1 MNNLESPS
9 NMNIQQIIEKFKS
22 SCNTAKSEDD
32 VKREINL
39 FVDRVNEHYHLEI
52 ISSNERTSIHGGRAD
67 SIYNDVIVELKKLK
81 LFKNKEG
88 VNESLWGRD
97 EKDHG
102 LYHYLINFSLDSC
115 PHYDESLFINLLTSK
130 VGVGFDGDQFVFCR
144 FKKSGKGTKLED
156 GKTKKFPVKFKN
168 KVFPVE
174 FEISEVL
181 DFDNGVK
188 RLLLYIRS
196 TNRMQ
201 LTAENLCKVFSS
213 SSNISKHTISYLY
226 SLLIQNIEQNSR
238 VRTLFEE
245 WHRIFGRIY
254 EKQETDFVKHV
265 SAIKSLYEIKQLQSN
280 DDVIKVL
287 FVIQTYYSI
296 IIKLIIQNLFASLKL
311 PNAKTDSLRH
321 IGEVR
326 EVFYGRKDM
335 FNEKIDNFFEIHF
348 FEWFTMLE
356 DFDINLINDILLELD
371 KFETT
376 VSILKPESVGDVLK
390 KTYESLMPK
399 NLRHLM
405 GEYYTVEWL
414 VDFTIENSGYNV
426 GLDET
431 VLDPT
436 CGSCAFLTHTIKKYI
451 EKYKNELSHQELVD
465 RITNNFVGF
474 DINPIAVI
482 QGKGNYI
489 LSLGDITELDHP
501 VSIPVYMCDSVM
513 VPTVHAKQKNN
524 GKSFEIET
532 FVGNFSVPELGTRIK
547 NDKYL
552 RRLSDC
558 ILRDYQTHEQ
568 FLGALSNLDKI
579 VLTDEEIALSLNLFN
594 QLQSLHLAGK
604 DGFWPIILKNSFAP
618 LFCQQKFDYIFG
630 NPPWIA
636 WKAMSQSYRDLS
648 LDIWLSYGI
657 FEKSAYDKKTSH
669 DDFAMAVTYVT
680 IDHYLKD
687 QGQACYVL
695 PQTFIKGLKG
705 GEGFRKFEITRDNQ
719 SLPIAVEEFHDM
731 IEVNPFRGIATNKT
745 AVYFFRKGK
754 RMQYPMDKYF
764 LYKIKT
770 GEKVDNSDSYEE
782 VKTKLTC
789 ENLWA
794 KPVQADDP
802 RSPWLTMNGKMIQ
815 DSRLY
820 LGGSNY
826 KGRKGIEPCG
836 AKGVYLVDI
845 KEERNGL
852 VRIENIVE
860 RSRLQEV
867 KDIGVRPGLVEK
879 DCIFPM
885 VGGRNIKSWGIDSYL
900 YMVVPHSENSISET
914 KYGISDA
921 TLKTTLPRTYN
932 WLFDNWHDILYE
944 TRCRSG
950 KFFNPKKYPWYKLDN
965 VGPYTFQP
973 YHVLW
978 AEQGTTIKCC
988 VVSSIEDQFLGEK
1001 LVVTDSKILFVPLDS
1016 EMEAYYLCGVIN
1028 SEPIETIIKAYTIS
1042 TNKGTDVVDKI
1053 CIPEFNE
1060 TNPLQYKLATL
1071 SKSAHALF
1079 KDKENSDKLEECV
1092 KEINNIIPLIFEENM
1107 NLKESTLE
1115 AVKQMNEWAD
1125 ALQVYNY
1132 MKKNGFFIGKSKT
1145 PDKSIASV
1153 LYRYAEEKV
1162 IDKKKEEGMRL
1173 PVYKAKA

>member
-1 MNNLESPS
+1 
-9 NMNIQQIIEKFKS
+9 MNIQAIIDKFKKNCKS
-22 SCNTAKSEDD
+22 AKTEDD
-32 VKREINL
+32 VKREINI
-39 FVDRVNEHYHLEI
+39 FVHGVNEHYNLDI
-52 ISSNERTSIHGGRAD
+52 QSSNERTSIHGGRAD
-67 SIYNDVIVELKKLK
+67 SIYNDVIVELKKLR
-81 LFKNKEG
+81 LFKTKEG
-88 VNESLWGRD
+88 VYESLWGRD

-102 LYHYLINFSLDSC
+102 LYHYLINFSLDNC
-115 PHYDESLFINLLTSK
+115 HNDEFLFLNLLTSK
-130 VGVGFDGDQFVFCR
+130 VGVGFDGDKFIFCR
-144 FKKSGKGTKLED
+144 FKKSENGTQLED
-156 GKTKKFPVKFKN
+156 GKTKKFPNKFK
-168 KVFPVE
+168 KIIFPVE
-174 FEISEVL
+174 FEASEVL
-181 DFDNGVK
+181 DFDSGVK
-188 RLLLYIRS
+188 RLLLYVRS

-201 LTAENLCKVFSS
+201 LTSENLCNVFSS
-213 SSNISKHTISYLY
+213 STDISKNTISYLY
-226 SLLIQNIEQNSR
+226 GVLNKNIQSNSR

-245 WHRIFGRIY
+245 WHRIFGKIY

-265 SAIKSLYEIKQLQSN
+265 SAIKSLYKIEEMSTN

-311 PNAKTDSLRH
+311 PNAKTDSLKH
-321 IGEVR
+321 IGDVR
-326 EVFYGRKDM
+326 EVFYGRRDL
-335 FNEKIDNFFEIHF
+335 FDQYIDNFFEIHF

-356 DFDINLINDILLELD
+356 DLDIKFINDILFELD

-399 NLRHLM
+399 DLRHLM

-414 VDFTIENSGYNV
+414 VDFTIDNSGWDV
-426 GLDET
+426 GEDES

-436 CGSCAFLTHTIKKYI
+436 CGSCVFLTHAIKRYV
-451 EKYKNELSHQELVD
+451 ERYKNVLSHQELID
-465 RITNNFVGF
+465 KITNNFVGF

-489 LSLGDITELDHP
+489 LSLGDITELDHA

-513 VPTVHAKQKNN
+513 VPTVHAKQRNH

-532 FVGNFSVPELGTRIK
+532 FVGKFLVPELGTRIK

-558 ILRDYQTHEQ
+558 ILRDYKTHFEFVSVLAKMDGIELTEKEQ
-568 FLGALSNLDKI
+568 ELSVI
-579 VLTDEEIALSLNLFN
+579 LFN
-594 QLQSLHLAGK
+594 QLQSLHLSGK

-687 QGQACYVL
+687 NGQACYVL

-705 GEGFRKFEITRDNQ
+705 GEGFRKFEITRDGQ
-719 SLPIAVEEFHDM
+719 KLPIAIEEFHDM
-731 IEVNPFRGIATNKT
+731 IDVNPFKGIATNKT

-754 RMQYPMDKYF
+754 KMQYPMDKYF
-764 LYKIKT
+764 LYKIKDR
-770 GEKVDNSDSYEE
+770 ERIDSYDPYEE
-782 VKTKLTC
+782 VKNKLLRQQLC
-789 ENLWA
+789 AMPVKEN
-794 KPVQADDP
+794 DP
-802 RSPWLTMNGKMIQ
+802 RSPWLTMDSKMIQ
-815 DSRLY
+815 ESRLY

-826 KGRKGIEPCG
+826 KARKGIEPCG
-836 AKGVYLVDI
+836 AKGVYLVDV
-845 KEERNGL
+845 KEEKNGL
-852 VRIENIVE
+852 IRIENLVE

-867 KDIGVRPGLVEK
+867 LDIGVRPGIIEK
-879 DCIFPM
+879 DCVYPM

-900 YMVVPHSENSISET
+900 YMIVPHSNKSVSDT
-914 KYGISDA
+914 KYGIDDA
-921 TLKTTLPRTYN
+921 TLRTDLPRTYN
-932 WLFDNWHDILYE
+932 WLFDNWHDILFE

-950 KFFNPKKYPWYKLDN
+950 KFFNPDKYPWYKLDN

-978 AEQGTTIKCC
+978 AEQGTSIKCC
-988 VVSSIEDQFLGEK
+988 VVSSIDDPYLGNK

-1016 EMEAYYLCGVIN
+1016 EFEAYYLCGVIN
-1028 SEPIETIIKAYTIS
+1028 SEQVETIVKSYTIS

-1053 CIPEFNE
+1053 AIPEYNE
-1060 TNPLQYKLATL
+1060 TNSLHCKIAVL
-1071 SKSAHALF
+1071 SKEAHQYF
-1079 KDKENSDKLEECV
+1079 KISESEKLNECIL
-1092 KEINNIIPLIFEENM
+1092 EINSIIPQIFEENM
-1107 NLKESTLE
+1107 NLKESTLKAIKE
-1115 AVKQMNEWAD
+1115 LDDWAD
-1125 ALQVYNY
+1125 ASQVYQFMVEHDY
-1132 MKKNGFFIGKSKT
+1132 YIGNSKT

-1153 LYRYAEEKV
+1153 LYRYAEEK
-1162 IDKKKEEGMRL
+1162 ILDKKKEEGQKV
-1173 PVYKAKA
+1173 PSYKIKK

>member
-1 MNNLESPS
+1 
-9 NMNIQQIIEKFKS
+9 MNIQTIINKFKTNCES
-22 SCNTAKSEDD
+22 AKTEDD
-32 VKREINL
+32 VKREINI
-39 FVDRVNEHYHLEI
+39 FVNGINEHYNLDI
-52 ISSNERTSIHGGRAD
+52 QSSNERTSIHGGRAD
-67 SIYNDVIVELKKLK
+67 SIYNDVIVELKKLR
-81 LFKNKEG
+81 LFKTTEG
-88 VNESLWGRD
+88 VTESLWGRD

-115 PHYDESLFINLLTSK
+115 HNDEFLFLNLLTSK
-130 VGVGFDGDQFVFCR
+130 VGVGFDGDKFIFCR
-144 FKKSGKGTKLED
+144 FKKSGNGTKLED
-156 GKTKKFPVKFKN
+156 EKTKKFPKKFKN
-168 KVFPVE
+168 VTFPVE
-174 FEISEVL
+174 FETSEVL
-181 DFDNGVK
+181 DFDSGVK
-188 RLLLYIRS
+188 RLLLYVRS
-196 TNRMQ
+196 TDRMQ
-201 LTAENLCKVFSS
+201 LTSENLCNVFSS
-213 SSNISKHTISYLY
+213 STDISKNTISYLY
-226 SLLIQNIEQNSR
+226 SVLNANIQNNSR

-265 SAIKSLYEIKQLQSN
+265 SAIKSLYKIEEINTN
-280 DDVIKVL
+280 DDVIKIL

-311 PNAKTDSLRH
+311 PNAKTNSLKH
-321 IGEVR
+321 IGDVR
-326 EVFYGRKDM
+326 EVFYGRKDL
-335 FNEKIDNFFEIHF
+335 FDEYIDNFFEIHF

-356 DFDINLINDILLELD
+356 DLDIKFINDILLELD

-399 NLRHLM
+399 DLRHLM

-414 VDFTIENSGYNV
+414 VDFTIDNSGWNV
-426 GLDET
+426 GEDES

-436 CGSCAFLTHTIKKYI
+436 CGSCVFLTHAIKRYV
-451 EKYKNELSHQELVD
+451 ERYKNVLSHQELID
-465 RITNNFVGF
+465 KITNNFVGF

-489 LSLGDITELDHP
+489 LSLGDITELDHA

-513 VPTVHAKQKNN
+513 VPTVHAKQRNN

-532 FVGNFSVPELGTRIK
+532 YVGKFSVPELGTRIK

-558 ILRDYQTHEQ
+558 ILRDYKTHSEFLTVLSKMDGIELTEEEQ
-568 FLGALSNLDKI
+568 KLS
-579 VLTDEEIALSLNLFN
+579 VTLFN
-594 QLQSLHLAGK
+594 QLQSLHLSGK

-705 GEGFRKFEITRDNQ
+705 GEGFRKFEITRDGQ
-719 SLPIAVEEFHDM
+719 KIPIAIEEFHDM

-754 RMQYPMDKYF
+754 KMQYPMDKYF
-764 LYKIKT
+764 LYNIKD
-770 GEKVDNSDSYEE
+770 GEKIYSYDPYEE
-782 VKTKLTC
+782 VKDKLNRK
-789 ENLWA
+789 ELWA
-794 KPVQADDP
+794 KPVKENDP
-802 RSPWLTMNGKMIQ
+802 RSPWLTMDSKMMK

-836 AKGVYLVDI
+836 AKGVYLVDV
-845 KEERNGL
+845 KEEKNGL
-852 VRIENIVE
+852 VKIENLVE

-867 KDIGVRPGLVEK
+867 LSIGVKPGIIEK
-879 DCIFPM
+879 DCVYPM

-900 YMVVPHSENSISET
+900 YMIVPHSESSVSAT
-914 KYGISDA
+914 KYGIDDA
-921 TLKTTLPRTYN
+921 TLRTELPRTYN
-932 WLFDNWHDILYE
+932 WLFDNWHDILFE

-950 KFFNPKKYPWYKLDN
+950 KFFNPDKYPWYKLDN

-978 AEQGTTIKCC
+978 AEQGTSIKCC
-988 VVSSIEDQFLGEK
+988 VVSSIDDPYLGTK

-1016 EMEAYYLCGVIN
+1016 ELEAYYVCGVIN
-1028 SEPIETIIKAYTIS
+1028 SEQVETIIKSYTIS

-1053 CIPEFNE
+1053 AIPEFNE
-1060 TNPLQYKLATL
+1060 TNPLHVKLAKLSKNAHQYFNDSDTYKL
-1071 SKSAHALF
+1071 
-1079 KDKENSDKLEECV
+1079 DECV
-1092 KEINNIIPLIFEENM
+1092 LQMNSIIPQIFEENM
-1107 NLKESTLE
+1107 NLKESTLSAIKE
-1115 AVKQMNEWAD
+1115 MNDWAD
-1125 ALQVYNY
+1125 ANQVYNY
-1132 MKKNGFFIGKSKT
+1132 MVEHGYFIGNSKT

-1153 LYRYAEEKV
+1153 LYRYAEDKV
-1162 IDKKKEEGMRL
+1162 IDKKKEEGQKI
-1173 PVYKAKA
+1173 PSYKMK

>member
-1 MNNLESPS
+1 
-9 NMNIQQIIEKFKS
+9 MNIQTIIDKFKTNCKS
-22 SCNTAKSEDD
+22 AKSEDD
-32 VKREINL
+32 VKREINI
-39 FVDRVNEHYHLEI
+39 FVNGVNEHYNLDI
-52 ISSNERTSIHGGRAD
+52 QSSNERTSIHGGRAD

-81 LFKNKEG
+81 LFKTKEG

-102 LYHYLINFSLDSC
+102 LYHYLINFSLDNC
-115 PHYDESLFINLLTSK
+115 HNDELLFLNLLTSK
-130 VGVGFDGDQFVFCR
+130 VGVGFDGDKFVFCR
-144 FKKSGKGTKLED
+144 FKKSENGTKLED
-156 GKTKKFPVKFKN
+156 EKTKKFPKKFKN
-168 KVFPVE
+168 ITFPVE
-174 FEISEVL
+174 FETSEVL
-181 DFDNGVK
+181 DFDSGVK
-188 RLLLYIRS
+188 RLLLYVRS
-196 TNRMQ
+196 TDRMQ
-201 LTAENLCKVFSS
+201 LTSENLCKVFSS
-213 SSNISKHTISYLY
+213 STDISKNTISYLY
-226 SLLIQNIEQNSR
+226 SVLNANIQTNSR

-245 WHRIFGRIY
+245 WHRIFGKIY

-265 SAIKSLYEIKQLQSN
+265 SAIKSLYKIEEMSTN

-311 PNAKTDSLRH
+311 PNAKTDSLKH
-321 IGEVR
+321 IGDVR
-326 EVFYGRKDM
+326 EVFYGRKDL
-335 FNEKIDNFFEIHF
+335 FDEYIDNFFEIHF

-356 DFDINLINDILLELD
+356 DLDIKFINDILLELD

-399 NLRHLM
+399 DLRHLM

-414 VDFTIENSGYNV
+414 VDFTIDNSGWNV
-426 GLDET
+426 GEDESI
-431 VLDPT
+431 LDPT
-436 CGSCAFLTHTIKKYI
+436 CGSCVFLTHAIKRYV
-451 EKYKNELSHQELVD
+451 ERYKNVLSHQELID
-465 RITNNFVGF
+465 KITNNFVGF

-489 LSLGDITELDHP
+489 LSLGDITELDHA

-513 VPTVHAKQKNN
+513 VPTVHAKQRNN
-524 GKSFEIET
+524 GMSFEIET
-532 FVGNFSVPELGTRIK
+532 YVGKFSVPELGTRIK

-558 ILRDYQTHEQ
+558 ILRDYKTHSE
-568 FLGALSNLDKI
+568 FLTVLSRMDGI
-579 VLTDEEIALSLNLFN
+579 ELTDEEQKLSVTLFN
-594 QLQSLHLAGK
+594 QLQSLHLSGK

-705 GEGFRKFEITRDNQ
+705 GEGFRKFEITRDGQ
-719 SLPIAVEEFHDM
+719 KLPIAIEEFHDM

-754 RMQYPMDKYF
+754 KMQYPMDKYF
-764 LYKIKT
+764 LYNIKD
-770 GEKVDNSDSYEE
+770 GEKIDSYDPYEE
-782 VKTKLTC
+782 VKDKLVRQ
-789 ENLWA
+789 NLWA
-794 KPVQADDP
+794 KPVKEDDP
-802 RSPWLTMNGKMIQ
+802 RSPWLTMDSKMMK

-836 AKGVYLVDI
+836 AKGVYLVDV
-845 KEERNGL
+845 KEEKKGL
-852 VRIENIVE
+852 IKIENLVE

-867 KDIGVRPGLVEK
+867 LSIGVKPGIIEK
-879 DCIFPM
+879 DCVYPM

-900 YMVVPHSENSISET
+900 YMIVPHSESSVSAT
-914 KYGISDA
+914 KYGIDDA
-921 TLKTTLPRTYN
+921 TLRTELPRTYN
-932 WLFDNWHDILYE
+932 WLFDNWHDILFE

-950 KFFNPKKYPWYKLDN
+950 KFFNPDKYPWYKLDN

-978 AEQGTTIKCC
+978 AEQGTSIKCC
-988 VVSSIEDQFLGEK
+988 VVSSIDDPYLGNK

-1016 EMEAYYLCGVIN
+1016 ELEAYYVCGVIN
-1028 SEPIETIIKAYTIS
+1028 SEQVETIIKSYTIS
-1042 TNKGTDVVDKI
+1042 TNKGTDVVDNI
-1053 CIPEFNE
+1053 SIPEFNE
-1060 TNPLQYKLATL
+1060 TNPLHVKLATL
-1071 SKSAHALF
+1071 SKEAHQYF
-1079 KDKENSDKLEECV
+1079 KDSDSDKLDECV
-1092 KEINNIIPLIFEENM
+1092 LQMNSIIPQIFEENM
-1107 NLKESTLE
+1107 NLKESTLS
-1115 AVKQMNEWAD
+1115 AVKEMNDWAD
-1125 ALQVYNY
+1125 ANQVYNY
-1132 MKKNGFFIGKSKT
+1132 MVEHGYFIGNSKT

-1162 IDKKKEEGMRL
+1162 IDKKKEEDKKL
-1173 PVYKAKA
+1173 PLYKAK

>member
-1 MNNLESPS
+1 
-9 NMNIQQIIEKFKS
+9 MNITYIINNFKT
-22 SCNTAKSEDD
+22 SCKAAKSEDD
-32 VKREINL
+32 VKRELNI
-39 FVDRVNEHYHLEI
+39 FIDKINEHYKLEI
-52 ISSNERTSIHGGRAD
+52 KSSNERTSIHGGRAD

-81 LFKNKEG
+81 LFKNQEG

-97 EKDHG
+97 AKDHG
-102 LYHYLINFSLDSC
+102 LYHYLINFSLDNC
-115 PHYDESLFINLLTSK
+115 HNDDSLFINLLTSK
-130 VGVGFDGDQFVFCR
+130 VGVGFDGDKFIFCR
-144 FKKSGKGTKLED
+144 FKKSDKSSPIDD
-156 GKTKKFPVKFKN
+156 GKTKKIPIRFKN
-168 KVFPVE
+168 KKFPVE
-174 FEISEVL
+174 FEASNIL

-188 RLLLYIRS
+188 RLLLYVRS
-196 TNRMQ
+196 TDRMQ
-201 LTAENLCKVFSS
+201 LTSENLCNVFSS
-213 SSNISKHTISYLY
+213 SSEISKKAISYLY
-226 SLLIQNIEQNSR
+226 SLLKQNIEMNSR
-238 VRTLFEE
+238 VRTLFDE
-245 WHRIFGRIY
+245 WHRIFGKIY

-265 SAIKSLYEIKQLQSN
+265 SAIKSLYEIEEVQSN

-311 PNAKTDSLRH
+311 PNAKTDSLKD

-326 EVFYGRKDM
+326 EVFYGRKDL
-335 FNEKIDNFFEIHF
+335 FDHYIDNFFEIHF

-356 DFDINLINDILLELD
+356 DLDIKFINDILLELD

-399 NLRHLM
+399 DLRHLM

-414 VDFTIENSGYNV
+414 VDFTIENSGYKV

-436 CGSCAFLTHTIKKYI
+436 CGSCVFLTHTIKKYI
-451 EKYKNELSHQELVD
+451 ERYKNILPRQELINK
-465 RITNNFVGF
+465 ITNNFVGF

-489 LSLGDITELDHP
+489 LSLGDITELEHP

-513 VPTVHAKQKNN
+513 VPTVHAKQRKNS
-524 GKSFEIET
+524 KSFDIET
-532 FVGNFSVPELGTRIK
+532 IVGKFSVPELGSRAK

-552 RRLSDC
+552 RRLSNC
-558 ILRDYQTHEQ
+558 ILTDYKTHKD
-568 FLGALSNLDKI
+568 FLGALKNWDAIELSE
-579 VLTDEEIALSLNLFN
+579 EEISLSNILFN
-594 QLQSLHLAGK
+594 QIQSLHLSGK

-680 IDHYLKD
+680 IDHYLKE

-719 SLPIAVEEFHDM
+719 SLPIAIEEFHDM
-731 IEVNPFRGIATNKT
+731 IEVNPFRGIAANKT

-764 LYKIKT
+764 LYKIKP
-770 GEKVDNSDSYEE
+770 GEKIDSNDPYEE
-782 VKTKLTC
+782 VRTKLIS

-794 KPVQADDP
+794 APVQADDP
-802 RSPWLTMNGKMIQ
+802 RSPWLTMDEKMMR

-845 KEERNGL
+845 KEEKNGL
-852 VRIENIVE
+852 IRIENLVE

-867 KDIGVRPGLVEK
+867 KDIGVRPGLIEK
-879 DCIFPM
+879 DCVYPM

-900 YMVVPHSENSISET
+900 YMIVPHSDSSISET
-914 KYGISDA
+914 KYGITDA
-921 TLKTTLPRTYN
+921 NLKTNLPRTYN

-950 KFFNPKKYPWYKLDN
+950 KFFNPQKYPWYKLDN

-988 VVSSIEDQFLGEK
+988 VVSSIEDQYLGNK
-1001 LVVTDSKILFVPLDS
+1001 LVVTDSKILFVALDS

-1028 SEPIETIIKAYTIS
+1028 SEPVETIIKAYTIS

-1053 CIPEFNE
+1053 GIPEFNE

-1071 SKSAHALF
+1071 SKCAHESF
-1079 KDKENSDKLEECV
+1079 KNKDNADKLAEYV
-1092 KEINNIIPLIFEENM
+1092 QEINKIIPLIFEENM

-1115 AVKQMNEWAD
+1115 ALKQMNEWAD
-1125 ALQVYNY
+1125 AQQVFNY
-1132 MKKNGFFIGKSKT
+1132 MTKNGFFIGNSKT
-1145 PDKSIASV
+1145 PDRSIGSV

-1162 IDKKKEEGMRL
+1162 IDKKKEDGMRL
-1173 PVYKAKA
+1173 PVYKAKV

>member
-1 MNNLESPS
+1 MNVP
-9 NMNIQQIIEKFKS
+9 QIIEKFKS
-22 SCNTAKSEDD
+22 SCKVAKSEDD

-39 FVDRVNEHYHLEI
+39 FVDRVNEHYQLEI
-52 ISSNERTSIHGGRAD
+52 KFSNERTSIHGGRAD

-102 LYHYLINFSLDSC
+102 LYHYLINFSLDTC
-115 PHYDESLFINLLTSK
+115 HNTDSLFVNLLTSK
-130 VGVGFDGDQFVFCR
+130 VGVGFDGNNFVFCR
-144 FKKSGKGTKLED
+144 FKKSDKGSKLED
-156 GKTKKFPVKFKN
+156 GKTKKFPTIFKN

-174 FEISEVL
+174 FETSEVL

-196 TNRMQ
+196 TDRMQ
-201 LTAENLCKVFSS
+201 LTSENLCNVFSS
-213 SSNISKHTISYLY
+213 SSDISKKTISYLY
-226 SLLIQNIEQNSR
+226 SLLNRNIKKNSR

-245 WHRIFGRIY
+245 WHRIFGKIY

-265 SAIKSLYEIKQLQSN
+265 SAIKSLYDIEEMQSN

-311 PNAKTDSLRH
+311 PNAKTDSLKH

-326 EVFYGRKDM
+326 EVFFGRKDL
-335 FNEKIDNFFEIHF
+335 FNQYIDNFFEIHF

-356 DFDINLINDILLELD
+356 DLDIQYINNILLELD

-414 VDFTIENSGYNV
+414 VDFTIENSGYKV

-436 CGSCAFLTHTIKKYI
+436 CGSGVFLTHTIKKFI
-451 EKYKNELSHQELVD
+451 ERYNDKLSHQELVD
-465 RITNNFVGF
+465 KITNNFVGF

-489 LSLGDITELDHP
+489 LSLGDITKLDHP

-524 GKSFEIET
+524 GKSFEIDT
-532 FVGNFSVPELGTRIK
+532 YVGKFCVPELGTRIK

-558 ILRDYQTHEQ
+558 ILRDYQSHNQ

-579 VLTDEEIALSLNLFN
+579 ILTEEEKSISLILFN
-594 QLQSLHLAGK
+594 QLQSLHMAGK

-731 IEVNPFRGIATNKT
+731 IEVNPFRGIAANKT
-745 AVYFFRKGK
+745 AVYFFRKGIK
-754 RMQYPMDKYF
+754 MQYPMDKYF
-764 LYKIKT
+764 LYKIKPE
-770 GEKVDNSDSYEE
+770 EKIDSNSSYEE
-782 VKTKLTC
+782 VRTKLTC

-794 KPVQADDP
+794 KPVHADDP
-802 RSPWLTMNGKMIQ
+802 RSPWLTMDEKMMR
-815 DSRLY
+815 DSNIY
-820 LGGSNY
+820 LGSSNY

-852 VRIENIVE
+852 VKVENLVE

-867 KDIGVRPGLVEK
+867 KDIGVRPGLIEK
-879 DCIFPM
+879 NCIYPM

-900 YMVVPHSENSISET
+900 YMVVPHSDHSVSET
-914 KYGISDA
+914 KYGISDS
-921 TLKTTLPRTYN
+921 TLKTDLPRTYN
-932 WLFDNWHDILYE
+932 WLYDNWHDILFE

-950 KFFNPKKYPWYKLDN
+950 KFFDPKKYPWYKLDN

-988 VVSSIEDQFLGEK
+988 VVSSIEDKFLGNK
-1001 LVVTDSKILFVPLDS
+1001 LVVTDSKILFVSLDS

-1028 SEPIETIIKAYTIS
+1028 SEPVEAIIKAYTIS
-1042 TNKGTDVVDKI
+1042 TNKGTDIVEKI

-1060 TNPLQYKLATL
+1060 TNPNQYKLATL
-1071 SKSAHALF
+1071 SKRAHDYF
-1079 KDKENSDKLEECV
+1079 KDKDSSDKLAECI
-1092 KEINNIIPLIFEENM
+1092 KEINRIIPCIFEENK

-1115 AVKQMNEWAD
+1115 ALKQMNEWVNAP
-1125 ALQVYNY
+1125 QVYDY
-1132 MKKNGFFIGKSKT
+1132 MANNDLFIGTSKA
-1145 PDKSIASV
+1145 PNKSISSI
-1153 LYRYAEEKV
+1153 LYRYGEEKV
-1162 IDKKKEEGMRL
+1162 IYKKKEKDMKL
-1173 PVYKAKA
+1173 PLYKAMV

>member
-1 MNNLESPS
+1 
-9 NMNIQQIIEKFKS
+9 MNIQSIIDIFRQNCKS
-22 SCNTAKSEDD
+22 GKSEDD

-39 FVDRVNEHYHLEI
+39 FVSRVGEHFQLEI
-52 ISSNERTSIHGGRAD
+52 DTSNERTSIHGGRAD
-67 SIYNDVIVELKKLK
+67 SIYNNVIVELKKLK

-88 VNESLWGRD
+88 VNEAVWGRD
-97 EKDHG
+97 DKDHG
-102 LYHYLINFSLDSC
+102 LYHYLINFSLDSS
-115 PHYDESLFINLLTSK
+115 HYDENLFLNLLTSK
-130 VGVGFDGDQFVFCR
+130 VGVGFDGDRFVFCR
-144 FKKSGKGTKLED
+144 FKKSDKGIELDES
-156 GKTKKFPVKFKN
+156 KTKKLPKKFK
-168 KVFPVE
+168 KKKFPVE
-174 FEISEVL
+174 FEISDVL

-201 LTAENLCKVFSS
+201 LTSENLCNVFSS
-213 SSNISKHTISYLY
+213 SSDISKKTISYLY
-226 SLLIQNIEQNSR
+226 SLLNENIQENSR

-245 WHRIFGRIY
+245 WHRIFGKIY

-265 SAIKSLYEIKQLQSN
+265 SAIKTLYDIEEMQSN

-311 PNAKTDSLRH
+311 PNAKTDSLKH
-321 IGEVR
+321 IGELR
-326 EVFYGRKDM
+326 DVFYGRKDL
-335 FNEKIDNFFEIHF
+335 FDQCIDNFFEIHF

-356 DFDINLINDILLELD
+356 DFDLEFINNILLELD

-390 KTYESLMPK
+390 KTYESLIPK
-399 NLRHLM
+399 DLRHLM

-414 VDFTIENSGYNV
+414 VDFTIENSGWKI
-426 GLDET
+426 GLDES

-436 CGSCAFLTHTIKKYI
+436 CGSCVFLTHAIKRYI
-451 EKYKNELSHQELVD
+451 ARYKGELTRQELIDKV
-465 RITNNFVGF
+465 TTNFVGF

-513 VPTVHAKQKNN
+513 VPTIHAKQRNN
-524 GKSFEIET
+524 DKSFEIDT
-532 FVGNFSVPELGTRIK
+532 IVGKFIVPELGMRSK

-552 RRLSDC
+552 RRLSNC
-558 ILRDYQTHEQ
+558 ILGDYNSHDE
-568 FLGALSNLDKI
+568 FLGALKNWDGI
-579 VLTDEEIALSLNLFN
+579 VLSPEEIQLSVTLFN
-594 QLQSLHLAGK
+594 RLQSLNLAGK
-604 DGFWPIILKNSFAP
+604 DGFWPIVLKNSFAP

-687 QGQACYVL
+687 QGRACYVL

-705 GEGFRKFEITRDNQ
+705 GEGFRKFEITRDGQ
-719 SLPIAVEEFHDM
+719 QLPIAIEELHDM
-731 IEVNPFRGIATNKT
+731 IEVNPFRGIATNKA

-754 RMQYPMDKYF
+754 VMTYPMDKYY
-764 LYKIKT
+764 LYKIKS
-770 GEKVDNSDSYEE
+770 GEKIENYDTYED
-782 VKTKLTC
+782 VKEKL
-789 ENLWA
+789 LRKRLYA
-794 KPVQADDP
+794 KPVKEDDP
-802 RSPWLTMNGKMIQ
+802 RSPWLTMDEEMMQN
-815 DSRLY
+815 SRLY

-836 AKGVYLVDI
+836 AKGVYLLKIVR
-845 KEERNGL
+845 EEKNGCI
-852 VRIENIVE
+852 RIENLVE

-867 KDIGVRPGLVEK
+867 LEIGVRPGIIEK
-879 DCIFPM
+879 DCVYPM

-900 YMVVPHSENSISET
+900 YMIVPHSRQSVSAT
-914 KYGISDA
+914 KYGIDET
-921 TLKTTLPRTYN
+921 TLKTDYPRTFS
-932 WLFDNWHDILYE
+932 WLFDNWHDILFE

-950 KFFNPKKYPWYKLDN
+950 KFFIPDKYPWYKLDN

-978 AEQGTTIKCC
+978 AEQGTSIKCC
-988 VVSSIEDQFLGEK
+988 VVSSIHDPFLGNK

-1028 SEPIETIIKAYTIS
+1028 SEQIEMIIKSYTIS

-1053 CIPEFNE
+1053 GVPKYNE
-1060 TNPLQYKLATL
+1060 TNPLHYKLSLL
-1071 SKSAHALF
+1071 SKKAHEYF
-1079 KDKENSDKLEECV
+1079 KTKDMEELENCIKQ
-1092 KEINNIIPLIFEENM
+1092 INLVIPEIFEENM
-1107 NLKESTLE
+1107 KLKESVL
-1115 AVKQMNEWAD
+1115 AAIKQKKGWAD
-1125 ALQVYNY
+1125 AKEICDFMV
-1132 MKKNGFFIGKSKT
+1132 KNDYFVGGSKT
-1145 PDKSIASV
+1145 PENSIAAI
-1153 LYRYAEEKV
+1153 LHRYADEKI
-1162 IDKKKEEGMRL
+1162 IDEKIEKENKISFYRIKQFVKGQ
-1173 PVYKAKA
+1173 ADI

>member
-1 MNNLESPS
+1 
-9 NMNIQQIIEKFKS
+9 MNIQTIIDKFKTNCKS
-22 SCNTAKSEDD
+22 AKSEDD
-32 VKREINL
+32 VKREINI
-39 FVDRVNEHYHLEI
+39 FVNGVNEHYNLDI
-52 ISSNERTSIHGGRAD
+52 QSSNERTSIHGGRAD

-81 LFKNKEG
+81 LFKTKEG
-88 VNESLWGRD
+88 INESLWGRD

-102 LYHYLINFSLDSC
+102 LYHYLVNFSLDNC
-115 PHYDESLFINLLTSK
+115 HNDEILFQNLLTSK
-130 VGVGFDGDQFVFCR
+130 VGVGFDGDRFVFCR
-144 FKKSGKGTKLED
+144 FKKSEKGIKLED
-156 GKTKKFPVKFKN
+156 KKTKKFPKKFKN
-168 KVFPVE
+168 ITFPVE

-181 DFDNGVK
+181 DFDSGVK
-188 RLLLYIRS
+188 RLLLYVRS

-201 LTAENLCKVFSS
+201 LTSENLCNVFSS
-213 SSNISKHTISYLY
+213 STNLSKNTISYLY
-226 SLLIQNIEQNSR
+226 SVLNKNIQTNSR

-245 WHRIFGRIY
+245 WHRIFGKIY

-265 SAIKSLYEIKQLQSN
+265 SAIKSLYQIKEMSTN

-311 PNAKTDSLRH
+311 PNAKTDSLKH
-321 IGEVR
+321 IGDVR
-326 EVFYGRKDM
+326 EVFYGKKDL
-335 FNEKIDNFFEIHF
+335 FEQYIDNFFEIHF

-356 DFDINLINDILLELD
+356 DLDIKFINDIILELD

-414 VDFTIENSGYNV
+414 VDFTIENSGWNV
-426 GLDET
+426 GKDESI
-431 VLDPT
+431 LDPT
-436 CGSCAFLTHTIKKYI
+436 CGSCVFLTHAIKRYV
-451 EKYKNELSHQELVD
+451 EKYKSALSHQELID
-465 RITNNFVGF
+465 KITNNFVGF

-489 LSLGDITELDHP
+489 LSLGDITQLDHSI
-501 VSIPVYMCDSVM
+501 SIPVYMCDSVM
-513 VPTVHAKQKNN
+513 VPTVHAKQRNN
-524 GKSFEIET
+524 GKCFEIET
-532 FVGNFSVPELGTRIK
+532 YVGKFSVPELGTRIK
-547 NDKYL
+547 NDRYL
-552 RRLSDC
+552 RRLSNC
-558 ILRDYQTHEQ
+558 ILRDYKTHAE
-568 FLGALSNLDKI
+568 FLTVLSNVDGI
-579 VLTDEEIALSLNLFN
+579 ELTEDEQKFSVILFN
-594 QLQSLHLAGK
+594 QLQSLHLSGK

-705 GEGFRKFEITRDNQ
+705 GEGFRKFEITRDGQN
-719 SLPIAVEEFHDM
+719 LPIAIEEFHDM

-754 RMQYPMDKYF
+754 KMQYPMKKYF
-764 LYKIKT
+764 LYNIKD
-770 GEKVDNSDSYEE
+770 GEKIDSYEPYEE
-782 VKTKLTC
+782 VKEKLLRQT
-789 ENLWA
+789 LWA
-794 KPVQADDP
+794 KPVQANDL
-802 RSPWLTMNGKMIQ
+802 RSPWLTMDSKMIKN
-815 DSRLY
+815 SRLY
-820 LGGSNY
+820 LGSSNY

-845 KEERNGL
+845 KEDKNGFI
-852 VRIENIVE
+852 RIENLVE

-867 KDIGVRPGLVEK
+867 LSIGVRPGIIEK
-879 DCIFPM
+879 DCVYPM

-900 YMVVPHSENSISET
+900 YMIVPHSESSVSAT
-914 KYGISDA
+914 KYGIDD
-921 TLKTTLPRTYN
+921 TTLRTEFPRTYN
-932 WLFDNWHDILYE
+932 WLFDNWHDILFE

-950 KFFNPKKYPWYKLDN
+950 KFFNPDKYPWYKLDN
-965 VGPYTFQP
+965 VGPYTFKP

-988 VVSSIEDQFLGEK
+988 VVSSLEDQYLGKK
-1001 LVVTDSKILFVPLDS
+1001 LVVTDSKILFVALDS

-1028 SEPIETIIKAYTIS
+1028 SEPIERIIKAYTIS
-1042 TNKGTDVVDKI
+1042 TNKGTDVVEKI

-1060 TNPLQYKLATL
+1060 TNPLQYKIATL
-1071 SKSAHALF
+1071 AKSAHEF
-1079 KDKENSDKLEECV
+1079 YKENEVKKIDECV
-1092 KEINNIIPLIFEENM
+1092 KKINKTIPLIFKENM

-1115 AVKQMNEWAD
+1115 ALRQIGEWTDAPRVYEFMVKN
-1125 ALQVYNY
+1125 N
-1132 MKKNGFFIGKSKT
+1132 FFIGNSKT
-1145 PDKSIASV
+1145 PDKSVASV

-1162 IDKKKEEGMRL
+1162 IDRKKEENDKL
-1173 PVYKAKA
+1173 PLYKAKP

>member
-1 MNNLESPS
+1 MDV
-9 NMNIQQIIEKFKS
+9 QTIIDKFKQNCKS
-22 SCNTAKSEDD
+22 GKSEDD

-39 FVDRVNEHYHLEI
+39 FVSRVGEHFQLEI
-52 ISSNERTSIHGGRAD
+52 DSSNERTSIHGGRAD

-81 LFKNKEG
+81 LFKNQDG
-88 VNESLWGRD
+88 INEAVWGRD

-115 PHYDESLFINLLTSK
+115 HNDENLFVNLLTSK
-130 VGVGFDGDQFVFCR
+130 VGVGFDGDKFVFCR
-144 FKKSGKGTKLED
+144 FKKSDKGIELED
-156 GKTKKFPVKFKN
+156 SKTKKLPKKFK
-168 KVFPVE
+168 KLKFPVE
-174 FEISEVL
+174 FEISDVL

-188 RLLLYIRS
+188 RLLLYVRS

-201 LTAENLCKVFSS
+201 LTAENLCNVFSS
-213 SSNISKHTISYLY
+213 SSDISKNTISYLY
-226 SLLIQNIEQNSR
+226 ALLNKDMQTNSR

-245 WHRIFGRIY
+245 WHRIFGKIY

-265 SAIKSLYEIKQLQSN
+265 SAIKSLYHIEEMQSN

-311 PNAKTDSLRH
+311 PNAKTDSLKH
-321 IGEVR
+321 IGDVR
-326 EVFYGRKDM
+326 EVFYGRKDL
-335 FNEKIDNFFEIHF
+335 FDQYIDNFFEIHF

-356 DFDINLINDILLELD
+356 DLDIKFINDILLELD

-390 KTYESLMPK
+390 KTYESLIPK
-399 NLRHLM
+399 DLRHLM

-414 VDFTIENSGYNV
+414 VDFTIENSGWKV
-426 GLDET
+426 GLDESI
-431 VLDPT
+431 LDPT
-436 CGSCAFLTHTIKKYI
+436 CGSCVFLTHAIKRYI
-451 EKYKNELSHQELVD
+451 ARYKDELTHQELID
-465 RITNNFVGF
+465 KITTNFVGF

-489 LSLGDITELDHP
+489 LSLGDITELDHA

-513 VPTVHAKQKNN
+513 VPTVHAKQRNN
-524 GKSFEIET
+524 GKSFDIKT
-532 FVGNFSVPELGTRIK
+532 FVGKFSVPELGTRSK

-552 RRLSDC
+552 RRLSNC
-558 ILRDYQTHEQ
+558 ILSDYKSHNE
-568 FLGALSNLDKI
+568 FLGALSKMDDI
-579 VLTDEEIALSLNLFN
+579 ILTNEEIQLSIVLFN
-594 QLQSLHLAGK
+594 QLQSLHLSGK
-604 DGFWPIILKNSFAP
+604 DGFWPIVLKNSFAP

-687 QGQACYVL
+687 QGRACYVL

-705 GEGFRKFEITRDNQ
+705 GEGFRKFEITRDGQ
-719 SLPIAVEEFHDM
+719 QLPIAIEEFHDM
-731 IEVNPFRGIATNKT
+731 IEVNPFRGIAANKT

-754 RMQYPMDKYF
+754 KMTYPMDKYY
-764 LYKIKT
+764 LYKIKP
-770 GEKVDNSDSYEE
+770 GERIENYDPYED
-782 VKTKLTC
+782 VKEKL
-789 ENLWA
+789 LRKRLYA
-794 KPVQADDP
+794 KPVKEDDP
-802 RSPWLTMNGKMIQ
+802 RSPWLTMDEEMMK

-836 AKGVYLVDI
+836 AKGVYLVNI
-845 KEERNGL
+845 VREERNDCI
-852 VRIENIVE
+852 RIENLVD
-860 RSRLQEV
+860 RSRLQEI
-867 KDIGVRPGLVEK
+867 KNIGVRPGIIEK
-879 DCIFPM
+879 DCVYPM

-900 YMVVPHSENSISET
+900 YMVVPHSSSSVSFT
-914 KYGISDA
+914 KYGIDDA
-921 TLKTTLPRTYN
+921 TLKTEYPRTYN
-932 WLFDNWHDILYE
+932 WLFDNWHDILFE

-950 KFFNPKKYPWYKLDN
+950 KFFNPDKYPWYKLDN

-978 AEQGTTIKCC
+978 AEQGTSIKCC
-988 VVSSIEDQFLGEK
+988 VVSSIDDPFLGNK

-1016 EMEAYYLCGVIN
+1016 EMEAYYVCGIIN
-1028 SEPIETIIKAYTIS
+1028 SKQIELIIKSYTIS

-1053 CIPEFNE
+1053 GIPDYNE
-1060 TNPLQYKLATL
+1060 TNPLHLKLASL
-1071 SKSAHALF
+1071 SKEAHRYF
-1079 KDKENSDKLEECV
+1079 KTKETQKLDNCVQQINS
-1092 KEINNIIPLIFEENM
+1092 IIPQIFEENM
-1107 NLKESTLE
+1107 NLKESTL
-1115 AVKQMNEWAD
+1115 AAMKQINDWAD
-1125 ALQVYNY
+1125 ANEVYKF
-1132 MKKNGFFIGKSKT
+1132 MVDNGYFIGNSKT
-1145 PDKSIASV
+1145 PDKSVASV
-1153 LYRYAEEKV
+1153 LYRYAEEK
-1162 IDKKKEEGMRL
+1162 ILDKKKEKDQKI
-1173 PVYKAKA
+1173 PSYKIKE

>member
-1 MNNLESPS
+1 MNE
-9 NMNIQQIIEKFKS
+9 QQTIERFKT
-22 SCNTAKSEDD
+22 SCKAARTEDD
-32 VKREINL
+32 VKRELNL
-39 FVDRVNEHYHLEI
+39 FVDKVKELYQIKIET
-52 ISSNERTSIHGGRAD
+52 SNERTSFHGGRAD

-88 VNESLWGRD
+88 INESLWGRD
-97 EKDHG
+97 DKDHG

-115 PHYDESLFINLLTSK
+115 HYDESLFVNLLTSK
-130 VGVGFDGDQFVFCR
+130 VGVGFDGDKFVFCR
-144 FKKSGKGTKLED
+144 FKNSEKGTKLEID
-156 GKTKKFPVKFKN
+156 KTKKVPSTFKN
-168 KVFPVE
+168 RIFPVE
-174 FEISEVL
+174 FETYEL
-181 DFDNGVK
+181 LNFDEGVK

-196 TNRMQ
+196 TKRMQ
-201 LTAENLCKVFSS
+201 LTAENLCKTFSS
-213 SSNISKHTISYLY
+213 SSDISKNTISYLY
-226 SLLIQNIEQNSR
+226 SILNQNIKKNNR
-238 VRTLFEE
+238 VKTLFEE
-245 WHRIFGRIY
+245 WHRIFGMIY

-265 SAIKSLYEIKQLQSN
+265 SAIKSLYDIEELQSN

-311 PNAKTDSLRH
+311 PNAKTDSLKH

-335 FNEKIDNFFEIHF
+335 FDNCIDNFFEIHF

-356 DFDINLINDILLELD
+356 ELDITFINNILVELD

-376 VSILKPESVGDVLK
+376 VSVLKPESVGDVLK

-399 NLRHLM
+399 DLRHLM

-414 VDFTIENSGYNV
+414 VDFTIENSGYKV
-426 GLDET
+426 GLNET

-436 CGSCAFLTHTIKKYI
+436 CGSGVFLTHTIKKFI
-451 EKYKNELSHQELVD
+451 EKYKTELSHQELID
-465 RITNNFVGF
+465 KITNNFVGF
-474 DINPIAVI
+474 DINPIAII

-489 LSLGDITELDHP
+489 LSLGDITKLEHP
-501 VSIPVYMCDSVM
+501 ISIPVYMCDSVM
-513 VPTVHAKQKNN
+513 VPTVHAKQRNN
-524 GKSFEIET
+524 GKSFEIVT
-532 FVGNFSVPELGTRIK
+532 YAGKFSIPELGARTK

-552 RRLSDC
+552 RTLSDC
-558 ILRDYQTHEQ
+558 ILRNCQIHND
-568 FLGALSNLDKI
+568 FLDILSNRDHI
-579 VLTDEEIALSLNLFN
+579 VLTEEEASLSEKLFLR
-594 QLQSLHLAGK
+594 LQNLHLAGK

-687 QGQACYVL
+687 KGQACYVL

-719 SLPIAVEEFHDM
+719 SLPFAVEEFHDM
-731 IEVNPFRGIATNKT
+731 IEVNPFRGIAANKT
-745 AVYFFRKGK
+745 AVYYFRKGE
-754 RMQYPMDKYF
+754 RMRYPMDKYF
-764 LYKIKT
+764 LYKIKS
-770 GEKVDNSDSYEE
+770 GEKIDSNMPYEE
-782 VKTKLTC
+782 VKNKLTR
-789 ENLWA
+789 NRLWA
-794 KPVQADDP
+794 KPVQAEDP
-802 RSPWLTMNGKMIQ
+802 RSPWLTMDDKMMHGA
-815 DSRLY
+815 RLY

-852 VRIENIVE
+852 IRVENLVD

-867 KDIGVRPGLVEK
+867 KNIGVRPGLIEK
-879 DCIFPM
+879 NCVYPM

-900 YMVVPHSENSISET
+900 YMVVPHSSNSISET
-914 KYGISDA
+914 KYGISESSLM
-921 TLKTTLPRTYN
+921 TELPRTYN
-932 WLFDNWHDILYE
+932 WLFDNWHDILFE

-950 KFFNPKKYPWYKLDN
+950 KFFNPQKYPWYKLDN
-965 VGPYTFQP
+965 VGPYTFKP

-988 VVSSIEDQFLGEK
+988 VVSSIEDQFLGNK
-1001 LVVTDSKILFVPLDS
+1001 LVVTDSKILFVALDS

-1060 TNPLQYKLATL
+1060 TNPHQYELALLSKRAHEYFNDRENPDKLA
-1071 SKSAHALF
+1071 
-1079 KDKENSDKLEECV
+1079 DCV
-1092 KEINNIIPLIFEENM
+1092 KKINKIVPLIFEENM

-1115 AVKQMNEWAD
+1115 ALKQMNEWAD
-1125 ALQVYNY
+1125 APQVYDY
-1132 MKKNGFFIGKSKT
+1132 MVKNGFFIGNSKT
-1145 PDKSIASV
+1145 PEKSVASV
-1153 LYRYAEEKV
+1153 LYRYGEEKV
-1162 IDKKKEEGMRL
+1162 IDKKKEEGMKIPL
-1173 PVYKAKA
+1173 YKAKA

>member
-1 MNNLESPS
+1 
-9 NMNIQQIIEKFKS
+9 MNIQKIIDKFKT
-22 SCNTAKSEDD
+22 SCKSAKSEDD
-32 VKREINL
+32 VKREINI
-39 FVDRVNEHYHLEI
+39 FVNEVNEHYNLDIH
-52 ISSNERTSIHGGRAD
+52 SSNERTFIHGGRAD

-81 LFKNKEG
+81 LFKTKEG

-102 LYHYLINFSLDSC
+102 LYHYLINFSLDNC
-115 PHYDESLFINLLTSK
+115 HNDELLFLNLLTSK
-130 VGVGFDGDQFVFCR
+130 VGVGFDGDKFVFCR
-144 FKKSGKGTKLED
+144 FKNSENGTKLED
-156 GKTKKFPVKFKN
+156 EKTKKFPKKFKN
-168 KVFPVE
+168 IIFPVE
-174 FEISEVL
+174 FETSEVL
-181 DFDNGVK
+181 DFDSGVK
-188 RLLLYIRS
+188 RLLLYVRS
-196 TNRMQ
+196 TDRMQ
-201 LTAENLCKVFSS
+201 LTSENLCNVFSS
-213 SSNISKHTISYLY
+213 STDISKNTISYLY
-226 SLLIQNIEQNSR
+226 NVLNENIQTNSR
-238 VRTLFEE
+238 VKTLFEE
-245 WHRIFGRIY
+245 WHRIFGKIY

-265 SAIKSLYEIKQLQSN
+265 SAIKSLYKIEEMSTN

-311 PNAKTDSLRH
+311 PNAKTDSLKH
-321 IGEVR
+321 IGDVR
-326 EVFYGRKDM
+326 EVFYGRKDL
-335 FNEKIDNFFEIHF
+335 FDEYIDNFFEIHF

-356 DFDINLINDILLELD
+356 DLDIKFINDILLELD

-399 NLRHLM
+399 DLRHLM

-414 VDFTIENSGYNV
+414 VDFTINNSEWNV
-426 GLDET
+426 GEDESI
-431 VLDPT
+431 LDPT
-436 CGSCAFLTHTIKKYI
+436 CGSCVFLTHAIKRYV
-451 EKYKNELSHQELVD
+451 ERYKNVLSHQELIVK
-465 RITNNFVGF
+465 ITNNFVGF

-489 LSLGDITELDHP
+489 LSLGDITELDHA

-513 VPTVHAKQKNN
+513 VPTVHAKQRNN
-524 GKSFEIET
+524 GKSFEIDT
-532 FVGNFSVPELGTRIK
+532 YVGKFSVPELGTRIK

-558 ILRDYQTHEQ
+558 ILRDYKTHSEFLTVLSKMDGIELTEEEQ
-568 FLGALSNLDKI
+568 KLS
-579 VLTDEEIALSLNLFN
+579 VTLFN
-594 QLQSLHLAGK
+594 QLQSLHLSGK

-636 WKAMSQSYRDLS
+636 WKAMSQSYRNLS

-705 GEGFRKFEITRDNQ
+705 GEGFRKFEITRDGQ
-719 SLPIAVEEFHDM
+719 KLPIAIEEFHDM

-754 RMQYPMDKYF
+754 KMQYPMDKYF
-764 LYKIKT
+764 LYNVKD
-770 GEKVDNSDSYEE
+770 GEKIDSYDTYED
-782 VKTKLTC
+782 VKDKLVRQ
-789 ENLWA
+789 NLWA
-794 KPVQADDP
+794 KPVKDDDP
-802 RSPWLTMNGKMIQ
+802 RSPWLTMDSNMMKE
-815 DSRLY
+815 SRLY
-820 LGGSNY
+820 LGSSNY

-836 AKGVYLVDI
+836 AKGVYLVDV
-845 KEERNGL
+845 KEEKKGL
-852 VRIENIVE
+852 IKIENLVE

-867 KDIGVRPGLVEK
+867 LSIGVKPGIIEK
-879 DCIFPM
+879 ECVYPM
-885 VGGRNIKSWGIDSYL
+885 VGGRNIKSWGIDSYI
-900 YMVVPHSENSISET
+900 YMIVPHSERSVSAT
-914 KYGISDA
+914 KYGIDEA
-921 TLKTTLPRTYN
+921 TLRTELPRTYN
-932 WLFDNWHDILYE
+932 WLFDNWHDILFE

-950 KFFNPKKYPWYKLDN
+950 KFFNPDKYPWYKLDN

-978 AEQGTTIKCC
+978 AEQGTSIKCC
-988 VVSSIEDQFLGEK
+988 VVSSIDDPYLGNK

-1016 EMEAYYLCGVIN
+1016 ELEAYYVCGVIN
-1028 SEPIETIIKAYTIS
+1028 SKQVETIIKSYTIS
-1042 TNKGTDVVDKI
+1042 TNKGTDVVDNI
-1053 CIPEFNE
+1053 SIPDFNE
-1060 TNPLQYKLATL
+1060 TNPLHVKLAKL
-1071 SKSAHALF
+1071 SKGAHQYF
-1079 KDKENSDKLEECV
+1079 KDSESDKLNECV
-1092 KEINNIIPLIFEENM
+1092 LQINNIIPQIFEENM
-1107 NLKESTLE
+1107 NLKESTLT
-1115 AVKQMNEWAD
+1115 AVKEMGDWAD
-1125 ALQVYNY
+1125 ANQVYNY
-1132 MKKNGFFIGKSKT
+1132 MVEHGYFIGNSKT

-1162 IDKKKEEGMRL
+1162 IDKKKEEDKKL
-1173 PVYKAKA
+1173 PLYKAK

>member
-1 MNNLESPS
+1 
-9 NMNIQQIIEKFKS
+9 MNIQTIIDKFKTNCKS
-22 SCNTAKSEDD
+22 AKSEDD
-32 VKREINL
+32 VKREINI
-39 FVDRVNEHYHLEI
+39 FVNGVNEHYNLDI
-52 ISSNERTSIHGGRAD
+52 QSSNERTSIHGGRAD
-67 SIYNDVIVELKKLK
+67 SIYNDVIVELKKIK
-81 LFKNKEG
+81 LFKTKEG
-88 VNESLWGRD
+88 VNESLWGRN

-102 LYHYLINFSLDSC
+102 LYHYLINFSLDNC
-115 PHYDESLFINLLTSK
+115 HNDELLFLKLLTSK
-130 VGVGFDGDQFVFCR
+130 VGVGFDGDKFVFCR
-144 FKKSGKGTKLED
+144 FKKSEDGTKLED
-156 GKTKKFPVKFKN
+156 EKTKKFPKKFKN
-168 KVFPVE
+168 ITFPVE
-174 FEISEVL
+174 FETSEVL
-181 DFDNGVK
+181 DFDSGVK
-188 RLLLYIRS
+188 RLLLYVRS
-196 TNRMQ
+196 TDRMQ
-201 LTAENLCKVFSS
+201 LTSENLCNVFSS
-213 SSNISKHTISYLY
+213 STDISKNSISYLY
-226 SLLIQNIEQNSR
+226 SVLNANIQTNSR

-245 WHRIFGRIY
+245 WHRIFGKIY

-265 SAIKSLYEIKQLQSN
+265 SAIKSLYKIEEMSTN

-311 PNAKTDSLRH
+311 PNAKTDSLKH
-321 IGEVR
+321 IGDVR
-326 EVFYGRKDM
+326 EVFYGRKDL
-335 FNEKIDNFFEIHF
+335 FDEYIDNFFEIHF

-356 DFDINLINDILLELD
+356 DLDINFINDILLELD

-399 NLRHLM
+399 DLRHLM

-414 VDFTIENSGYNV
+414 VDFTINNSGWNI
-426 GLDET
+426 GEDESI
-431 VLDPT
+431 LDPT
-436 CGSCAFLTHTIKKYI
+436 CGSCVFLTHAIKRYI
-451 EKYKNELSHQELVD
+451 ERYKNVLSHQELID
-465 RITNNFVGF
+465 KITNNFVGF

-489 LSLGDITELDHP
+489 LSLGDITELDHA

-513 VPTVHAKQKNN
+513 VPTVHAKQRNN

-532 FVGNFSVPELGTRIK
+532 YVGKFSVPELGTRIK

-558 ILRDYQTHEQ
+558 ILRDYRTHSEFLTVLSKMDGIKLTEKEQ
-568 FLGALSNLDKI
+568 KLS
-579 VLTDEEIALSLNLFN
+579 VTLFN
-594 QLQSLHLAGK
+594 QLQSLHLSGR

-687 QGQACYVL
+687 QGLACYVL

-705 GEGFRKFEITRDNQ
+705 GEGFRKFEITRDGQ
-719 SLPIAVEEFHDM
+719 KIPIAIEEFHDM

-745 AVYFFRKGK
+745 AVYVFRKGK
-754 RMQYPMDKYF
+754 KMQYPMDKYF
-764 LYKIKT
+764 LYNIKD
-770 GEKVDNSDSYEE
+770 GEKIDSYDPYEE
-782 VKTKLTC
+782 VKDKLVRQ
-789 ENLWA
+789 NLWA
-794 KPVQADDP
+794 KPVKEDDP
-802 RSPWLTMNGKMIQ
+802 RSPWLTMDSKMMK

-820 LGGSNY
+820 LGDSNY

-836 AKGVYLVDI
+836 AKGVYLVDV
-845 KEERNGL
+845 KEEKKGL
-852 VRIENIVE
+852 IKIENLVE

-867 KDIGVRPGLVEK
+867 LSIGVKPGIIEK
-879 DCIFPM
+879 DCVYPM

-900 YMVVPHSENSISET
+900 YMIVPHSENSVSAT
-914 KYGISDA
+914 KYGIDET
-921 TLKTTLPRTYN
+921 TLRTELPRTYN
-932 WLFDNWHDILYE
+932 WLFDNWHDILFE

-950 KFFNPKKYPWYKLDN
+950 KFFNPDKYPWYKLDN

-978 AEQGTTIKCC
+978 AEQGTSIKCC
-988 VVSSIEDQFLGEK
+988 VVSSIDDPYLGNK

-1016 EMEAYYLCGVIN
+1016 ELEAYYVCGVIN
-1028 SEPIETIIKAYTIS
+1028 SEQVETIIKSYTIS

-1053 CIPEFNE
+1053 SIPEFNE
-1060 TNPLQYKLATL
+1060 TNPLHVKLATL
-1071 SKSAHALF
+1071 SKEAHQHF
-1079 KDKENSDKLEECV
+1079 KDSAPDRLDECV
-1092 KEINNIIPLIFEENM
+1092 LQMNSIIPQIFEENM
-1107 NLKESTLE
+1107 NLKESTLS
-1115 AVKQMNEWAD
+1115 AVKEMNDWAN
-1125 ALQVYNY
+1125 ANQVYNY
-1132 MKKNGFFIGKSKT
+1132 MVEHGYFIGNSKT

-1162 IDKKKEEGMRL
+1162 IDKKKEEDKKL
-1173 PVYKAKA
+1173 PLYKAK

>member
-1 MNNLESPS
+1 
-9 NMNIQQIIEKFKS
+9 MNIQTIIDKFKTNCKS
-22 SCNTAKSEDD
+22 AKSEDD
-32 VKREINL
+32 VKREINI
-39 FVDRVNEHYHLEI
+39 FVNGVNEHYNLDI
-52 ISSNERTSIHGGRAD
+52 QSSNERTSIHGGRAD

-81 LFKNKEG
+81 LFKTKEG

-102 LYHYLINFSLDSC
+102 LYHYLINFSLDNC
-115 PHYDESLFINLLTSK
+115 HNDELLFLNLLTSK
-130 VGVGFDGDQFVFCR
+130 VGVGFDGDKFVFCR
-144 FKKSGKGTKLED
+144 FKKSENGTKLED
-156 GKTKKFPVKFKN
+156 EKTKKFPKKFKN
-168 KVFPVE
+168 ITFPVE
-174 FEISEVL
+174 FETSEVL
-181 DFDNGVK
+181 DFDSGVK
-188 RLLLYIRS
+188 RLLLYVRS
-196 TNRMQ
+196 TDRMQ
-201 LTAENLCKVFSS
+201 LTSENLCNVFSS
-213 SSNISKHTISYLY
+213 STNISKNTISYLY
-226 SLLIQNIEQNSR
+226 SVLNANIQTNSR

-245 WHRIFGRIY
+245 WHRIFGKIY

-265 SAIKSLYEIKQLQSN
+265 SAIKSLYKIEEMSTN

-311 PNAKTDSLRH
+311 PNAKTDSLKH
-321 IGEVR
+321 IGDVR
-326 EVFYGRKDM
+326 EVFYGRKDL
-335 FNEKIDNFFEIHF
+335 FDEYIDNFFEIHF

-356 DFDINLINDILLELD
+356 DLDIKFINDILLELD

-399 NLRHLM
+399 DLRHLM

-414 VDFTIENSGYNV
+414 VDFTIDNSGWNV
-426 GLDET
+426 GEDESI
-431 VLDPT
+431 LDPT
-436 CGSCAFLTHTIKKYI
+436 CGSCVFLTHAIKRYV
-451 EKYKNELSHQELVD
+451 ERYKNVLSHQELID
-465 RITNNFVGF
+465 KITNNFVGF

-489 LSLGDITELDHP
+489 LSLGDITELDHA

-513 VPTVHAKQKNN
+513 VPTVHAKQRNN

-532 FVGNFSVPELGTRIK
+532 YVGKFSVPELGTRIK

-558 ILRDYQTHEQ
+558 ILRDYKTHSE
-568 FLGALSNLDKI
+568 FLTVLSKMDGI
-579 VLTDEEIALSLNLFN
+579 ELTDEEQKLSVTLFN
-594 QLQSLHLAGK
+594 QLQSLHLSGK

-705 GEGFRKFEITRDNQ
+705 GEGFRKFEITRDGQ
-719 SLPIAVEEFHDM
+719 KLPIAIEEFHDM

-754 RMQYPMDKYF
+754 KMQYPMDKYF
-764 LYKIKT
+764 LYNIKD
-770 GEKVDNSDSYEE
+770 GEKIDSYDPYEE
-782 VKTKLTC
+782 VKDKLVRQ
-789 ENLWA
+789 NLWA
-794 KPVQADDP
+794 KPVKEDDP
-802 RSPWLTMNGKMIQ
+802 RSPWLTMDSKMMK

-836 AKGVYLVDI
+836 AKGVYLVDV
-845 KEERNGL
+845 KEEKKGL
-852 VRIENIVE
+852 IKIENLVE

-867 KDIGVRPGLVEK
+867 LSIGVKPGIIEK
-879 DCIFPM
+879 DCVYPM

-900 YMVVPHSENSISET
+900 YMIVPHSESSVSAT
-914 KYGISDA
+914 KYGIDDA
-921 TLKTTLPRTYN
+921 TLRTELPRTYN
-932 WLFDNWHDILYE
+932 WLFDNWHDILFE

-950 KFFNPKKYPWYKLDN
+950 KFFNPDKYPWYKLDN

-978 AEQGTTIKCC
+978 AEQGTSIKCC
-988 VVSSIEDQFLGEK
+988 VVSSIDDPYLGNK

-1016 EMEAYYLCGVIN
+1016 ELEAYYVCGVIN
-1028 SEPIETIIKAYTIS
+1028 SEQVETIIKSYTIS
-1042 TNKGTDVVDKI
+1042 TNKGTDVVDNI
-1053 CIPEFNE
+1053 SIPEFNE
-1060 TNPLQYKLATL
+1060 TNPLHVKLATL
-1071 SKSAHALF
+1071 SKEAHQYF
-1079 KDKENSDKLEECV
+1079 KDSDSDKLDECV
-1092 KEINNIIPLIFEENM
+1092 LQMNSIIPHIFEENM
-1107 NLKESTLE
+1107 NLKESTLS
-1115 AVKQMNEWAD
+1115 AVKEMNDWAD
-1125 ALQVYNY
+1125 ANQVYNY
-1132 MKKNGFFIGKSKT
+1132 MVEHGYFIGNSKT

-1162 IDKKKEEGMRL
+1162 IDKKKEEDKKL
-1173 PVYKAKA
+1173 PLYKAK